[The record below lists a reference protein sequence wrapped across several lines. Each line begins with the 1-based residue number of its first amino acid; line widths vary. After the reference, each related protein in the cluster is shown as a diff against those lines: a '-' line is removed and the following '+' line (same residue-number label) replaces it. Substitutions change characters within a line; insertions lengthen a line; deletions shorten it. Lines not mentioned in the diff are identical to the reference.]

1 MTTTETPFLSP
12 SSSLA
17 DREQARKVAVQLV
30 MGVATSKGS
39 YPEHSLA
46 VANLSRAV
54 GVELVLGEDALLV
67 LALGALLHDVG
78 KLGVADAI
86 LQKPGPL
93 TAEEWKVIKR
103 HPEVGARM
111 IEPLEC
117 LSGAIP
123 VIRHHHERPDGSG
136 YPDGLEGDEIPLGAR
151 IVAVVDAY
159 DVMLRRPYR
168 PERYGSKSSP
178 VEALQELRDEA
189 GRQFD
194 VGVVEAL
201 GRLLGD
207 PQASS
212 RDSPRT
218 P

>member
-1 MTTTETPFLSP
+1 MTTIETPFLSP

-30 MGVATSKGS
+30 MAVATSKGS

-46 VANLSRAV
+46 AANLSRAV
-54 GVELVLGEDALLV
+54 GVELVLGEDALEV

-86 LQKPGPL
+86 LEKLGPL
-93 TAEEWKVIKR
+93 TAEEWKVVKG

-111 IEPLEC
+111 IEPLEF

-136 YPDGLEGDEIPLGAR
+136 YPDGLEGEEIPLGAR
-151 IVAVVDAY
+151 IVAATDAY
-159 DVMLRRPYR
+159 DAMVCSRPYR
-168 PERYGSKSSP
+168 ESRSPTEAIGELTRGAGS
-178 VEALQELRDEA
+178 
-189 GRQFD
+189 QFD
-194 VGVVEAL
+194 SEVVAILAGVAV
-201 GRLLGD
+201 
-207 PQASS
+207 P
-212 RDSPRT
+212 
-218 P
+218 

>member
-54 GVELVLGEDALLV
+54 GVELVLGEEALEV

-86 LQKPGPL
+86 LEKPSPL
-93 TAEEWKVIKR
+93 TEEEWEIVKC

-111 IEPLEC
+111 IEPLEP
-117 LSGAIP
+117 LRKALP
-123 VIRHHHERPDGSG
+123 VVRHHHERPDGSG
-136 YPDGLEGDEIPLGAR
+136 YPDGLQGEEIPLTAR
-151 IVAVVDAY
+151 IVAATDAY
-159 DVMLRRPYR
+159 DAMVR
-168 PERYGSKSSP
+168 S
-178 VEALQELRDEA
+178 
-189 GRQFD
+189 
-194 VGVVEAL
+194 
-201 GRLLGD
+201 
-207 PQASS
+207 
-212 RDSPRT
+212 
-218 P
+218 